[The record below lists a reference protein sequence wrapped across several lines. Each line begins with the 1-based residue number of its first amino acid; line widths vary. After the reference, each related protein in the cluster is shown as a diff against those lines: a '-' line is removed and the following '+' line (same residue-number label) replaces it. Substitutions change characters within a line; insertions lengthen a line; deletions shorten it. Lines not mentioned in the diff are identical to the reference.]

1 MPITAG
7 GESHPAPK
15 QTLYF
20 VGIIHG
26 ISAFVNPFTKK
37 MGRWQA
43 KSPPNRFFSPRSVRS
58 SLYRAC
64 IQKKTIRW
72 AKDLFENSPSCP
84 GDLAFPR
91 KSRKNPPLLRRITS
105 RGSKP
110 PAPARPAKVDHR
122 SGPPASAWTV
132 PCKTGNSLPGF
143 PFRLC
148 QTPRHPSRKGMPSF
162 WNSSKTKSGSCTGF
176 ISSISIPVLSYPCP
190 GRCVSQTAA
199 LTVPAGSASAIFP
212 AAACQAEPAR

>member
-1 MPITAG
+1 MPTTAG

-37 MGRWQA
+37 WGGGKQ
-43 KSPPNRFFSPRSVRS
+43 NRRRTDFFPRSVRS

-148 QTPRHPSRKGMPSF
+148 QTPASLSKGDAF
-162 WNSSKTKSGSCTGF
+162 F
-176 ISSISIPVLSYPCP
+176 LE
-190 GRCVSQTAA
+190 Q
-199 LTVPAGSASAIFP
+199 F
-212 AAACQAEPAR
+212 